1 MKRFL
6 KRAGILLVVFI
17 LGVIGTSLL
26 MNNKMTD
33 NRSEMNNPVL
43 PEVMISVD
51 DVLTNRMCGY
61 YQKMQGDFMRDSIT
75 PLDTSKKLTVV
86 VNPYETKVESLSY
99 EVRTTDGSKVIENKK
114 LSSLAQEEGYLWADI
129 ELEKDLRMTQEYS
142 LQITLETE
150 EGPVYFYTR
159 IVQRSGLN
167 TKEYVAFVENF
178 AKKCLDKG
186 FSDDLGNYLETD
198 GSSSGENFYQVDIHS
213 SSDLVTWGDLS
224 PEIYQEGIPTI
235 KDINE
240 TTGSISMEYL
250 ISAKDAQGYQE
261 IYFVKEFYR
270 LRYTEERI
278 RLLDFERT
286 AEQVFSGSHIQV
298 SDTGLMLGVT
308 DRKVSYVSDKTG
320 KSVAFVQQGD
330 LWEYQIE
337 SNKIERIFSFRRGIS
352 ESDFRD
358 SRSDHNIKILR
369 VSKSGNVDF
378 ILYGYMNRGVHEGR
392 MGISVCHYNSDQN
405 MVTEKAFIPSTE
417 SYDFLEQGLDKLCY
431 MNKNDQL
438 FMLSGGN
445 LYQVDLEECSYE
457 ILQESI
463 QEDCFAASETGS
475 CAAWTEE
482 MSVYDSKTVVEMDFD
497 KQKTRTIEAGKGQR
511 IRVLG
516 FMNEDLIYGLA
527 SEENLNPDQNGNR
540 TFAMDSICIEGFDG
554 TVKKEYQESGEY
566 LTNVDISPT
575 LMTLEIS
582 KKSGNSY
589 QPVRKDN
596 VMNNKKVSAKKVEV
610 ELLTSN
616 RQGIQI
622 RLAFEE
628 PINNKDPLVVY
639 SKMEMGEENQ
649 IDLEPTRPRSEVYY
663 VYARG
668 SLMGS
673 YLEPARAI
681 QAADENSGV
690 VLNRAQQYVWERGNK
705 KTKIQLNLADVPD
718 AFQRGILDQDELQE
732 NLGEKGQV
740 MDLSGCSLDSVLY
753 EVSAQRPIVAK
764 TGEDTSVVIVG
775 YDQYNTYLYD
785 PVTKETKP
793 YGMNDSTELF
803 AKEGNVFFSYVE
815 NIRE

>member
-1 MKRFL
+1 
-6 KRAGILLVVFI
+6 
-17 LGVIGTSLL
+17 
-26 MNNKMTD
+26 
-33 NRSEMNNPVL
+33 
-43 PEVMISVD
+43 
-51 DVLTNRMCGY
+51 
-61 YQKMQGDFMRDSIT
+61 
-75 PLDTSKKLTVV
+75 
-86 VNPYETKVESLSY
+86 
-99 EVRTTDGSKVIENKK
+99 
-114 LSSLAQEEGYLWADI
+114 
-129 ELEKDLRMTQEYS
+129 
-142 LQITLETE
+142 
-150 EGPVYFYTR
+150 
-159 IVQRSGLN
+159 
-167 TKEYVAFVENF
+167 
-178 AKKCLDKG
+178 
-186 FSDDLGNYLETD
+186 
-198 GSSSGENFYQVDIHS
+198 
-213 SSDLVTWGDLS
+213 
-224 PEIYQEGIPTI
+224 
-235 KDINE
+235 
-240 TTGSISMEYL
+240 
-250 ISAKDAQGYQE
+250 
-261 IYFVKEFYR
+261 
-270 LRYTEERI
+270 
-278 RLLDFERT
+278 
-286 AEQVFSGSHIQV
+286 
-298 SDTGLMLGVT
+298 
-308 DRKVSYVSDKTG
+308 
-320 KSVAFVQQGD
+320 
-330 LWEYQIE
+330 
-337 SNKIERIFSFRRGIS
+337 
-352 ESDFRD
+352 
-358 SRSDHNIKILR
+358 
-369 VSKSGNVDF
+369 
-378 ILYGYMNRGVHEGR
+378 

-431 MNKNDQL
+431 MNKNNQL

-445 LYQVDLEECSYE
+445 LYQVDLAECSYE

-463 QEDCFAASETGS
+463 QEDCFAASETGA
-475 CAAWTEE
+475 CAAWAEE
-482 MSVYDSKTVVEMDFD
+482 MSLYDSKTVVEMDFD
-497 KQKTRTIEAGKGQR
+497 EQKSRTIKAEKGQR

-527 SEENLNPDQNGNR
+527 SEGNLNPDQNGNR
-540 TFAMDSICIEGFDG
+540 TFAMDSIRIEGFDG

-582 KKSGNSY
+582 RKSGNSY

-610 ELLTSN
+610 ELLTSS

-753 EVSAQRPIVAK
+753 EVSAQRPIVAR

-785 PVTKETKP
+785 PVTKEMKP
-793 YGMNDSTELF
+793 YGINDSTELF

-815 NIRE
+815 NIKE